1 MGLNVETALVV
12 SNETDGKH
20 IFGGIPGHRPFKV
33 EEDCASNGRAPG
45 QTKKL
50 FKLKGGLAM
59 DSKEYMFA
67 IRLVINDQCGL
78 HIETLQL

>member
-1 MGLNVETALVV
+1 MQTTLVV
-12 SNETDGKH
+12 NNQTDGKH
-20 IFGGIPGHRPFKV
+20 IFRGIPGHPPFKV
-33 EEDCASNGRAPG
+33 EDDCASNGRTPG

-50 FKLKGGLAM
+50 FNFEGGMAM
-59 DSKEYMFA
+59 DSPEYMFA